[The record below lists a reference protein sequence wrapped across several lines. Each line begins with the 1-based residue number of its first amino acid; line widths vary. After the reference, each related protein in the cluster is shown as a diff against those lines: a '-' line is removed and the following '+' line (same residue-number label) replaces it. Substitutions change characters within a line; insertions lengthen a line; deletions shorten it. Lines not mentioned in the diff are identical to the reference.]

1 MSQDVRHLFESI
13 GEHFSSRGTQPTPCR
28 RTCFSELL
36 EAGMADIRYAYDG
49 AYRQPETLSLAQRAE
64 YGLRNPSTLA
74 APSSNLPH
82 VNVKCGDFA
91 NAELVRGATG
101 FEPTAPSRRATV
113 PIFLPTSLTAC
124 VAQRYASTDVR
135 RLPAVEQVNVRKFSG
150 RRPAHHCLQ
159 YRSFTARA
167 GEYAIRCVVF
177 RGRSFAA
184 GTTWTR

>member
-1 MSQDVRHLFESI
+1 MSQDIRHSIESI
-13 GEHFSSRGTQPTPCR
+13 GEDFPGRVTRPTACR

-49 AYRQPETLSLAQRAE
+49 AYRQPETLSLAQRSE
-64 YGLRNPSTLA
+64 YGLRNHSTLA
-74 APSSNLPH
+74 AQSSNLPH
-82 VNVKCGDFA
+82 VNVKCGGCA
-91 NAELVRGATG
+91 NAEPVRGATG

-113 PIFLPTSLTAC
+113 PILLPTSLTAC

-135 RLPAVEQVNVRKFSG
+135 RLAAAKQVNDRKFSG